1 MGANRSTDHIPEL
14 RKQIR
19 QLPKKPGC
27 YIFKSGAGDILY
39 VGKAK
44 VLRNRATSYL
54 SKDLQER
61 TAMMVSEA
69 RSVDFIV
76 TENELEALM
85 LENNL
90 IKKHRPPY
98 NIFMRDDKS
107 YPYVVITVAD
117 KYPRLSI
124 MRRPRIKGAKIYG
137 PYTAKATRQ
146 TVDFLRGIFPICT
159 CRTPEKG
166 RNGRCPC
173 LDYHIG
179 KCMAP
184 CLGAD
189 PDEYHEMVT
198 ELCMFLEGKRGE
210 ILNRLEKQ
218 MKTASEEM
226 RFERAAALRD
236 RIKIIKG
243 MLEDQKAVSISA
255 RNADVVGFASSATSS
270 VIQLLS
276 VREGLLIDS
285 KFFAFP
291 YAPEEEV
298 VGSFVSQYYTSGPPI
313 PPEIL
318 LPLFPEESEMIS
330 ELLSKTRGAKV
341 QLTAPM
347 RGEKK
352 KLVAMAI
359 ENAAHSL
366 EKEMSLET
374 KSIEQ
379 SARLI
384 EELRQALSLEQPPR
398 RIECYDISTTMGR
411 NSVGSLIL
419 FIDGRPEKAG
429 YRKFR
434 IRKDPGLDDVG
445 MMKEVLTRRLKHL
458 GSETKDRHFAH
469 PPDLIVVDG
478 GIGQTNAVA
487 SVLDDKGH
495 DIPIVGLAKRL
506 EELYLPGKTKDPIRL
521 KADSAPLRLLQQMRD
536 EAHRFAISY
545 HRSLRSQEMTKS
557 ALDSIPGIGAT
568 RRRRLLAAFSSLE
581 ELSQAS
587 EDQIIKATGVPRTV
601 ASMIIE
607 RVKGE
612 LGGP

>member
-1 MGANRSTDHIPEL
+1 MGAIRSREHIPKL

-19 QLPKKPGC
+19 LLPKKPGC

-54 SKDLQER
+54 AKNLQER
-61 TAMMVSEA
+61 TAIMVSEA
-69 RSVDFIV
+69 RSIDFIV

-90 IKKHRPPY
+90 IKKNRPPY

-117 KYPRLSI
+117 KYPRLSV
-124 MRRPRIKGAKIYG
+124 MRRPRIKGAKTYG

-184 CLGAD
+184 CLGVD
-189 PDEYHEMVT
+189 PEEYQEMVT

-210 ILNRLEKQ
+210 ILKRLNKQ
-218 MKTASEEM
+218 MKAASEEM

-236 RIKIIKG
+236 RIKIIRG
-243 MLEDQKAVSISA
+243 MLEDQKVVSVSA
-255 RNADVVGFASSATSS
+255 RDADVVGFASTATAS
-270 VIQLLS
+270 VIQLLNI
-276 VREGLLIDS
+276 REGLLIDS
-285 KFFAFP
+285 KFFGFP
-291 YAPEEEV
+291 YASEEEV
-298 VGSFVSQYYTSGPPI
+298 IGSFLSQYYTSGPPI
-313 PPEIL
+313 PPDLL
-318 LPLFPEESEMIS
+318 LPELPEEHEVIA
-330 ELLSKTRGAKV
+330 ELLSKTKGAKV
-341 QLTAPM
+341 RLSAPM

-359 ENAAHSL
+359 ENAEHSI
-366 EKEMSLET
+366 EKELSLET

-384 EELRQALSLEQPPR
+384 EELRQALSLESAPR
-398 RIECYDISTTMGR
+398 RIECYDISTTGGR

-419 FIDGRPEKAG
+419 FVDGRPEKAG

-434 IRKDPGLDDVG
+434 IHMDDGLDDVG

-458 GSETKDRHFAH
+458 NADSKDRHFAQA
-469 PPDLIVVDG
+469 PDLIVVDG

-487 SVLDDKGH
+487 SMLDEAGQT
-495 DIPIVGLAKRL
+495 IPLVGLAKRL
-506 EELYLPGKTKDPIRL
+506 EELYLPGKSKDPIRL
-521 KADSAPLRLLQQMRD
+521 QADSAPLRLLQQMRD

-557 ALDSIPGIGAT
+557 ALDSVPGVGAT
-568 RRRRLLAAFSSLE
+568 RRRRLLAAFASLE
-581 ELSQAS
+581 ELAAAP
-587 EDQIIKATGVPRTV
+587 EEQIVKAAGVPRTTAREIKRR
-601 ASMIIE
+601 ASE
-607 RVKGE
+607 E
-612 LGGP
+612 LSTG